1 VRVFSLGDET
11 MANTIGAETIIDN
24 DFERERAEL
33 LKRAEEKPTL
43 RMINAKEARP
53 VEEWKRLY
61 EEQALFIEV
70 TKEDFS
76 KVYEGKLIATAESSV
91 EFLDLDNEYEQRGI
105 VNLTTYGNPIDPRP
119 IPLPPIFWFG
129 TGLPE

>member
-1 VRVFSLGDET
+1 
-11 MANTIGAETIIDN
+11 MANTIGMETIVDD
-24 DFERERAEL
+24 DFERERMEL

-43 RMINAKEARP
+43 RMINAKEAKP
-53 VEEWKRLY
+53 IEEWKRLY
-61 EEQALFIEV
+61 PELALFIEV

-76 KVYEGKLIATAESSV
+76 KVYEGKLIATAKSSV
-91 EFLDLDNEYEQRGI
+91 EFLDLDKEYERRGI
-105 VNLTTYGNPIDPRP
+105 VNLTVYGDPIDPRP